1 MVSVICS
8 NFKIAEKGAKLALFF
23 GFCWNHPGYPKP
35 IAHLPME
42 LSMLVQDYLR
52 DIKAVSDDRFPSLKF
67 LIMFIGAVVGPL
79 VLLVV
84 GVRDSGT
91 LSETSLAW
99 SFLAI
104 ALLLLISLGVGLSM
118 FRREAGVPSISSKYI

>member
-1 MVSVICS
+1 M
-8 NFKIAEKGAKLALFF
+8 F
-23 GFCWNHPGYPKP
+23 
-35 IAHLPME
+35 
-42 LSMLVQDYLR
+42 VQDYLR
-52 DIKAVSDDRFPSLKF
+52 DIKAVSDDRFPSFKF

-91 LSETSLAW
+91 LSETGLAW

-104 ALLLLISLGVGLSM
+104 ALLLLISLGVGFSM